1 MSPFLPHPMRPAAR
15 PQPEAAVVAWPGA
28 LAFTR
33 GWVEAELP
41 CDMAAR
47 SHAPTPLGV

>member
-1 MSPFLPHPMRPAAR
+1 V
-15 PQPEAAVVAWPGA
+15 VVAWPGA

-33 GWVEAELP
+33 GWVEAGLP
-41 CDMAAR
+41 RDVTAR

>member
-1 MSPFLPHPMRPAAR
+1 MRPAAR
-15 PQPEAAVVAWPGA
+15 PQPEAAVVVRPGA

-33 GWVEAELP
+33 GWVEAEL
-41 CDMAAR
+41 CRGMKAR

>member
-1 MSPFLPHPMRPAAR
+1 MNPFLPHPLRPAAR

-28 LAFTR
+28 FAFKR
-33 GWVEAELP
+33 GWVETGLAR
-41 CDMAAR
+41 AKTAR

>member
-1 MSPFLPHPMRPAAR
+1 
-15 PQPEAAVVAWPGA
+15 VVARPGA

-33 GWVEAELP
+33 GWVEAGL
-41 CDMAAR
+41 CLGRSAR